1 MKTFFVW
8 SRWWPVL
15 LLTLL
20 VSVLLFSNYRSGA
33 FLAGWDN
40 LQMELGPEIN
50 LERAWQ
56 AAWEEYQGVGLEG
69 GMAHSADLFRQLFFW
84 PLNYLLPLS
93 LVRFT
98 WHALMILTG
107 VLSTYALLR
116 QLLLS
121 QQMSRLGKKLAALG
135 GASFYLL
142 NFASVQNFY
151 TTFEPFAAFFAF
163 LPLLL
168 FVLLKI
174 FSVTQVEQKKWLLIF
189 ALVSILA
196 TSIAYVQ
203 TVFVVYAMVVL
214 TLLLFFALRNLL
226 SLKQPFWLAVKLPFL
241 LGLMIFVINAFW
253 FLPAAHFML
262 SDNASTLQFSKG
274 KEMSNDI
281 LYFKNKAFGNFSSLA
296 KLQGFWLEETDFDL
310 SGNMIWLMDEWKI
323 HWGQLSTELLAWLF
337 FALLGLGLFK
347 VFRERHE
354 LRWLLVAVFLLS
366 VTVLGNDLFPF
377 SYLVLFLQAI
387 LPFFYEMFRIAF
399 TKWVVPFSLFYSI
412 FLTFG
417 LAFVFDFFS
426 KKISQFFLSNL
437 FLLALLFYA
446 WPAFQGH
453 YFYKRLQ
460 VQIPEPYFQLF
471 SYFKNLPESS
481 RIANLPQHSFYG
493 WQWNDWGYHGSGFLW
508 YGIKQPILDRA
519 FDVWSTAQERYY
531 WQLQTALDKKD
542 VKMLENVMGQ
552 YDVDYVLLDE
562 SILNRNTVKPLNY
575 EAIKE
580 LLAGSKRLKLIQE
593 FDFISLY
600 EFADEENQREKDF
613 VSLYENLPII
623 NNQHQ
628 FSWSDQSYANFHDYL
643 SEPNNL
649 ANQAKI
655 IYPFSS
661 LFTNKLQKNFEFSLS
676 ETNDYFY
683 LESLKELSGSTQ
695 DFALELPN
703 LLKTETQLPFRLS
716 WTTDSGA
723 TKLIFKALL
732 PEIYWQDQKFYY
744 DFAKEF
750 TLKSD
755 LCLTAKEC
763 FININNELTQP
774 FQSSGQVDL
783 LLSSKIINTVALST
797 ANKTEYFDYTLFD
810 LAFHDLPAKQ
820 LLLKENNDFLVKI
833 PKVFVQAD
841 LVKSELNSFESDS
854 CRPLSQGSALKD
866 FRDSSN
872 YYAATGTSIC
882 DRFYLGQLRHQNS
895 YLFRLDA
902 KNLSS
907 MPLVFTV
914 QAESLGRSPLETYL
928 SEGVNY
934 QIVPP
939 TEQFNAGYTLYLS
952 SDSFGRE
959 SNEDL
964 LKSAEVFAWP
974 YNFLKNLY
982 LQDVN
987 WNFAKANLATCDFQ
1001 VNKKAL
1007 WLYEVLVPAGCQ
1019 ASYLKLSQAY
1029 DRAWLAW
1036 QDGQWLKHHK
1046 LNNWANAWALS
1057 ESSQEQKI
1065 YIFFY
1070 PQLLEYLG
1078 LALLLCLP
1086 CFFGKKMR

>member
-1 MKTFFVW
+1 MKAFFVW

-20 VSVLLFSNYRSGA
+20 VSVLLWLNYRPSY

-40 LQMELGPEIN
+40 LQMELSPQIN

-56 AAWEEYQGVGLEG
+56 AAWEEYQGLGLEG

-93 LVRFT
+93 LVRFA

-107 VLSTYALLR
+107 VLSAYALLR

-168 FVLLKI
+168 FILLKI
-174 FSVTQVEQKKWLLIF
+174 FSVTKDEQKKWLLVF
-189 ALVSILA
+189 TLVSILA

-203 TVFVVYAMVVL
+203 TVFVVYAMVVSL
-214 TLLLFFALRNLL
+214 VLLFFTVRNYLNNRGN
-226 SLKQPFWLAVKLPFL
+226 FWLAFKLPLL

-253 FLPAAHFML
+253 FLPAVHFML
-262 SDNASTLQFSKG
+262 SDNATTLQFSKG

-296 KLQGFWLEETDFDL
+296 KLQGFWLQETDFDA
-310 SGNMIWLMDEWKI
+310 SGNMIWLMDEWKM
-323 HWGQLSTELLAWLF
+323 HWGQLPIQLLAWVF
-337 FALLGLGLFK
+337 FILLCLGLFK
-347 VFRERHE
+347 IFRERHE
-354 LRWLLVAVFLLS
+354 FRWLLLAVFLLS

-377 SYLVLFLQAI
+377 SYLVLFLQKL

-399 TKWVVPFSLFYSI
+399 TKWVVPFSLFYTI
-412 FLTFG
+412 LVTFG
-417 LAFVFDFFS
+417 LAFVLNYFT
-426 KKISQFFLSNL
+426 KRRSQFLLTILFLSG
-437 FLLALLFYA
+437 LLFYA

-453 YFYKRLQ
+453 YFYQRLK
-460 VQIPEPYFQLF
+460 VQIPEAYLQTFAYFET
-471 SYFKNLPESS
+471 LPASS

-519 FDVWSTAQERYY
+519 FDVWSVADERYY

-542 VKMLENVMGQ
+542 VKMLENVIGQ
-552 YDVDYVLLDE
+552 YDVDYLLLDT
-562 SILNRNTVKPLNY
+562 SVVNRNTVKPLNY
-575 EAIKE
+575 EALKE

-600 EFADEENQREKDF
+600 EFTDEENQREKDF
-613 VSLYENLPII
+613 VSLYQNLPII

-628 FSWSDQSYANFHDYL
+628 FAWSDQSYANFHDYL
-643 SEPNNL
+643 FAPNNL
-649 ANQAKI
+649 ANKAKI

-661 LFTNKLQKNFEFSLS
+661 LFTNHLQKNFEFDLT
-676 ETNDYFY
+676 ETEDFFY
-683 LESLKELSGSTQ
+683 LGSLKELPVETDG
-695 DFALELPN
+695 FYLELPSLLN
-703 LLKTETQLPFRLS
+703 LETQLPFRLS
-716 WTTDSGA
+716 WSTEAGES
-723 TKLIFKALL
+723 KLTFRALL

-750 TLKSD
+750 TLESD
-755 LCLTAKEC
+755 LCSEATEC
-763 FININNELTQP
+763 YININNELIQP
-774 FQSSGQVDL
+774 FQVTGQVDL
-783 LLSSKIINTVALST
+783 LLNTKMLNAVALST

-810 LAFHDLPAKQ
+810 LAFHDLSAKQ
-820 LLLKENNDFLVKI
+820 LRLADKTDFLVKI

-841 LVKSELNSFESDS
+841 LVQSELNSFESDS

-866 FRDSSN
+866 FRDLGN

-895 YLFRLDA
+895 YLFRLEA
-902 KNLSS
+902 QNLSM
-907 MPLVFTV
+907 MPLVFAI

-934 QIVPP
+934 QILPP
-939 TEQFNAGYTLYLS
+939 TEKFNAGYTLYLS

-959 SNEDL
+959 ANEDL

-974 YNFLKNLY
+974 YNFLNNLY
-982 LQDVN
+982 LQDST
-987 WNFAKANLATCDFQ
+987 WNFTQANLATCDFQ
-1001 VNKKAL
+1001 VKKKAL
-1007 WLYEVLVPAGCQ
+1007 WFYEVLVPADCN
-1019 ASYLKLSQAY
+1019 AEYLKLSQAY

-1036 QDGQWLKHHK
+1036 QDGQWLDHRV
-1046 LNNWANAWALS
+1046 LNNWANAWALA
-1057 ESSQEQKI
+1057 ESDQDQKV

-1078 LALLLCLP
+1078 LLLLLSLP